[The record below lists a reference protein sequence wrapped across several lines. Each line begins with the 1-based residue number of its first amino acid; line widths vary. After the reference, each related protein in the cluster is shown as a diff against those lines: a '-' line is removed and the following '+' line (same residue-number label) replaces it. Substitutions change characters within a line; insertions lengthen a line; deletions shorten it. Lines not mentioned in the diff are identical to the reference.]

1 MRPAPSPARAFP
13 RPPPAPAVAAHASA
27 TNREPADGDS
37 AWIARAFAP
46 AALGGVYQFVRVL
59 GQGGMGVVVL
69 ARERALHRAA
79 AVKFLHPPLAA
90 SPRAVE
96 RFRREARIQ
105 AQLEHPGIVPLYAR
119 GETRPADGFADAVPL
134 PYLAMRY
141 VAGESLAEQLARR
154 AAAGEGPMPATAV
167 RDLLGQ
173 LAAALAF
180 AHGRGVVHRD
190 LKPENVLVER
200 ESGRAL
206 LTDFGVAA
214 LPSHDD
220 PRAADHSAGTPRWM
234 APEQIAGEHA
244 VDGRTDVYA
253 LGMLGVALLTGRR
266 PFPAVATAAVPAA
279 HCTAPVPDVVALA
292 PGTPADLC
300 RTLARCLAKDPA
312 ERWPSAAAFG
322 EAITQPRPT
331 WRYWLGAVRVGA
343 RGALGGGR
351 RAG

>member
-1 MRPAPSPARAFP
+1 MLPASSTTRGPTPPFSDGMSSDETSSAGGPA
-13 RPPPAPAVAAHASA
+13 
-27 TNREPADGDS
+27 GDL

-46 AALGGVYQFVRVL
+46 DALGDSYQLVRVL
-59 GQGGMGVVVL
+59 GRGGMGVVVL
-69 ARERALHRAA
+69 ARERALHRAV
-79 AVKFLHPPLAA
+79 AVKFLHPALAA

-96 RFRREARIQ
+96 RFGREARIQ
-105 AQLEHPGIVPLYAR
+105 AQLEHPGIVPLYAAGAAR
-119 GETRPADGFADAVPL
+119 SVADRAAI

-141 VAGESLAEQLARR
+141 VAGESLAEQLVRR
-154 AAAGEGPMPATAV
+154 AAAGAAAMPAAEV
-167 RDLLGQ
+167 RALLGQ
-173 LAAALAF
+173 LATTLAF
-180 AHGRGVVHRD
+180 AHGQGVVHRD

-200 ESGRAL
+200 GTGRAL

-279 HCTAPVPDVVALA
+279 HFTAPVPDVAALA
-292 PGTPADLC
+292 PGTPTDLC
-300 RTLARCLAKDPA
+300 DTLARCLAKDPGG
-312 ERWPSAAAFG
+312 RWATAAAFA
-322 EAITQPRPT
+322 EALARPRPA
-331 WRYWLGAVRVGA
+331 WSRWFSA
-343 RGALGGGR
+343 GR
-351 RAG
+351 RGIH

>member
-1 MRPAPSPARAFP
+1 MTP
-13 RPPPAPAVAAHASA
+13 
-27 TNREPADGDS
+27 GDS
-37 AWIARAFAP
+37 GLAVPDERASDRVRVDRAGGDLASVADAFAP
-46 AALGGVYQFVRVL
+46 AALGSTYQFVRTI
-59 GQGGMGVVVL
+59 GRGGMGVVVL
-69 ARERALHRAA
+69 ARECTLHRAV
-79 AVKFLHPPLAA
+79 AVKFLHPGLAA

-105 AQLEHPGIVPLYAR
+105 AQLEHPGIVPLYAA
-119 GETRPADGFADAVPL
+119 GETRLARDGMAEGGPVV
-134 PYLAMRY
+134 PYLTMRY

-154 AAAGEGPMPATAV
+154 ATAGEAAMPAGEV
-167 RDLLGQ
+167 RALLGQ
-173 LAAALAF
+173 LAATLAF
-180 AHGRGVVHRD
+180 AHGQGVVHRD

-200 ESGRAL
+200 GTGRAL

-279 HCTAPVPDVVALA
+279 HFTAPVPDVAALA

-300 RTLARCLAKDPA
+300 DTLTRCLAKDPT
-312 ERWPSAAAFG
+312 ERWASAAAFG
-322 EAITQPRPT
+322 VALARPRSA
-331 WRYWLGAVRVGA
+331 LA
-343 RGALGGGR
+343 RWVDTMRSGGGR
-351 RAG
+351 SG